1 MLQEIL
7 NGDCHYILKNFIPN
21 ESVDIII
28 TSPPYNVAHKYE
40 NYNDDLDFNDYL
52 NSMKEIF
59 SQCYRVLKSGGRI
72 CVNVPF
78 AVKNK
83 ESKEVKF
90 LSIYMMQILN
100 SIGFKEFELISWH
113 KGKDIRHFQ
122 GNNTAW
128 GSWKSPSCPSFR
140 PLGEAVLVFYKDER
154 VHKITGG
161 GATHTNS

>member
-1 MLQEIL
+1 MLQEL
-7 NGDCHYILKNFIPN
+7 YNGDSYHILKNHIPDN
-21 ESVDIII
+21 LVDIII

-40 NYNDDLDFNDYL
+40 NYDDDLEYKSYL
-52 NSMKEIF
+52 DSMKKIF

-83 ESKEVKF
+83 TSKQVTF
-90 LSIYMMQILN
+90 LSIYITQILN
-100 SIGFKEFELISWH
+100 EIGFREFELISWH
-113 KGKDIRHFQ
+113 KGKDIKHFQ

-140 PLGEAVLVFYKDER
+140 PLGEAVLVFYKEQR
-154 VHKITGG
+154 VHKYGGG
-161 GATHTNS
+161 GANTTI